1 MKRIICVLLSIV
13 LAISCGVSV
22 AAELTDMERAMLDLW
37 AELDEDPQTY
47 WETPFGA
54 NDLNRVAE
62 NADDLAEILEKL
74 AEYAEAREYSR
85 LDPTKTDE
93 DKAAADALF
102 EKQLKEMKDEYED
115 LVDDD
120 LDDISVPYVDI
131 NGNIL
136 YIELDDEDEYE
147 ILFDIKY
154 YNPCSSDKRGFAREG
169 GNSTFLMFLAGQ
181 VRDLKLT
188 AERKAQEAVLDSVYW
203 LSEKTQ
209 MDKNALDI
217 GIAGLRAYYGRI
229 VAEEAAGKAKEL
241 ALSARTTAETLIQDS
256 IQIACNSAAA
266 NIASAQTA
274 MYTEAISAYE
284 TAVASAWSAVTGFT
298 LSLSR
303 SQ

>member
-1 MKRIICVLLSIV
+1 MKRIICVLLSILLIV
-13 LAISCGVSV
+13 SCGVSA

-54 NDLNRVAE
+54 HDLNRVAE

-85 LDPTKTDE
+85 LDPTKTAE

-102 EKQLKEMKDEYED
+102 EKQLKEMKDKYED

-131 NGNIL
+131 DGNIL

-154 YNPCSSDKRGFAREG
+154 YNPCSSDKKGFAGEG
-169 GNSTFLMFLAGQ
+169 GNSTFLLFLAEQ
-181 VRDLKLT
+181 VRALKLT

-209 MDKNALDI
+209 MDKNALTI
-217 GIAGLRAYYGRI
+217 GIAGLRASYGR
-229 VAEEAAGKAKEL
+229 VLAESAMEKAKESATL
-241 ALSARTTAETLIQDS
+241 ARETAVTLIQNS
-256 IQIACNSAAA
+256 IQISHDSAEA
-266 NIASAQTA
+266 NIANTQAA
-274 MYTEAISAYE
+274 LYNGAISAYE
-284 TAVASAWSAVTGFT
+284 AAVVSAWSAITGFT
-298 LSLSR
+298 AGLS
-303 SQ
+303 